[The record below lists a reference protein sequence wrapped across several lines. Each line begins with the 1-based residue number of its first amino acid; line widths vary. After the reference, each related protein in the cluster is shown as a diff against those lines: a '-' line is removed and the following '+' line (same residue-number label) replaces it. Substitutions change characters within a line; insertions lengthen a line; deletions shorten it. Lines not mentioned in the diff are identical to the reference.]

1 MPAINRLDKFIKQ
14 IKFLSTEIIYSIL
27 ISKVQNKP
35 SSYIYFENLYNDH
48 NINWAATI
56 YCPA

>member
-1 MPAINRLDKFIKQ
+1 MPAIIRLDKFIKQ

-27 ISKVQNKP
+27 ISKVQNRP
-35 SSYIYFENLYNDH
+35 SSYIYFENLYNDQ

-56 YCPA
+56 YCHA